1 MHPQSAN
8 LTPKNFPD
16 ARCDG
21 SFSANARNGYSPRPM
36 ARQKNPCLFLPQ
48 QKRGCCRFFICCSRL
63 ASNLYFSCA
72 EILQEG
78 SRLKTFQALFL
89 AMTIRSDMA
98 HRLLRDD
105 QIIRGISRR

>member
-48 QKRGCCRFFICCSRL
+48 QNEAVAAFLFVARDSRAICIFPVQKFYKK
-63 ASNLYFSCA
+63 AA
-72 EILQEG
+72 G
-78 SRLKTFQALFL
+78 
-89 AMTIRSDMA
+89 
-98 HRLLRDD
+98 
-105 QIIRGISRR
+105 